1 MRAVFALMRTPRVH
15 TSVNAARIC
24 ACATMLLCLPL
35 FADTHDQIVDLFA
48 SMAAALSDVNAS
60 GFMQPFDKNTPG
72 YEKLKGQISTLLVG
86 TEISSSVESVKDDGG
101 ESTRTVDLDWYLQVR
116 ALSQAGAIATRR
128 EIIHCELRKE
138 GKNWK
143 IVSLQPL
150 EFFAPPKL
158 DK

>member
-1 MRAVFALMRTPRVH
+1 MRAYTLL
-15 TSVNAARIC
+15 
-24 ACATMLLCLPL
+24 LLCLPL

-60 GFMQPFDKNTPG
+60 SFMQPFDKDMPG
-72 YEKLKGQISTLLVG
+72 YDKLKGHISTLLVG
-86 TEISSSVESVKDDGG
+86 TEISSSVESVQDNGDENK
-101 ESTRTVDLDWYLQVR
+101 RTVDLDWYLQVR

-128 EIIHCELRKE
+128 EIIHCELRKV

-143 IVSLQPL
+143 IVSLQPA